1 MKTTVTVKA
10 KVLQTDEVIEI
21 KGNLLV
27 AADGC
32 LSSIRQSFLS
42 DFKLRSVIP
51 TYLELGILRIKF
63 IDGMFPMKFIVCDDR
78 ILL

>member
-42 DFKLRSVIP
+42 DFKLRSV
-51 TYLELGILRIKF
+51 
-63 IDGMFPMKFIVCDDR
+63 
-78 ILL
+78 